1 MNTSI
6 RLVLSAS
13 LCLVWCATPSA
24 SRGAEPQTREPAA
37 PAEADP
43 HEGHA
48 HGAESP
54 RSAALEP
61 LAERLKKTCEH
72 GIPTASCD
80 ECRYELGLVK
90 IAPEMLKPADGGQ
103 PLVAVETVGLR
114 RMERA
119 LDVTGA
125 VAFDD
130 RTTVH
135 ITPPIPGVLRAAR
148 VDLGQAV
155 RKGDVLLEY
164 GSVELGRAVAAWR
177 KAVALADLARRNAER
192 ERALFDR
199 KVSAETEYL
208 EAAARHGEAQAELD
222 AAERTLRILGLTAED
237 QRALGADE
245 NADAG
250 LLRLRAPCD
259 GTIVKRHAAVG
270 EAAEPGDEVLLL
282 ADLGTVWAWLDVH
295 EATLAP
301 LLQRVARGPAPVEVR
316 VAAFPDIVFT
326 GTVDHVGATVDE
338 TTRTIKVRAV
348 LGNPDGRLRPG
359 MFCRA
364 RIPLDGGREA
374 PAVPA
379 GAVLGDG
386 DLRFVFVMADG
397 GLAAQV
403 AVRTG
408 AARDGWVEIADG
420 LKPGDRVVTGGAFLL
435 KSDVLREKMGA
446 GCAD

>member
-1 MNTSI
+1 MSTSP
-6 RLVLSAS
+6 RFVLSTLLGLAW
-13 LCLVWCATPSA
+13 LAAAPA
-24 SRGAEPQTREPAA
+24 PRGAEEAAGAHGAREA
-37 PAEADP
+37 PDAR
-43 HEGHA
+43 EGHA
-48 HGAESP
+48 HGGEAERSP
-54 RSAALEP
+54 ALEP
-61 LAERLKKTCEH
+61 LAGRLEKSCEH
-72 GIPTASCD
+72 GIPAASCD
-80 ECRYELGLVK
+80 ECRYELGLVR
-90 IAPEMLKPADGGQ
+90 IAPEMLKPAGGGT
-103 PLVAVETVGLR
+103 PLVTVVPVGLR
-114 RMERA
+114 RMEPT
-119 LDVTGA
+119 LDVTGT

-237 QRALGADE
+237 QRALDADG

-295 EATLAP
+295 EAALDP
-301 LLQRVARGPAPVEVR
+301 LLRRVARGPAPVEVR
-316 VAAFPDIVFT
+316 VAAFPDTVFT

-338 TTRTIKVRAV
+338 TTRTVKVRAV

-386 DLRFVFVMADG
+386 ALRFVFVMADG

-403 AVRTG
+403 AVRAG
-408 AARDGWVEIADG
+408 AARDGWVEIAEG